1 MTLSPH
7 EFIRRVLIHVLPRG
21 FHRIRHY
28 GLFASAER
36 RHTIARLRELLAV
49 PTPKP
54 EVNDVEDKAS
64 ASKPLAPACPCCD
77 GRMVIIET
85 FARGATPW
93 HRPATPI
100 RLLRIDTS

>member
-1 MTLSPH
+1 
-7 EFIRRVLIHVLPRG
+7 
-21 FHRIRHY
+21 
-28 GLFASAER
+28 
-36 RHTIARLRELLAV
+36 LLAV

-64 ASKPLAPACPCCD
+64 ASKPLAHACPCCG

-85 FARGATPW
+85 FARGATPR